1 MKFFYSTMQDLHVN
15 IDCLINVCTFNEY
28 MYKIGSFRF
37 GRLLATRNSR
47 LKQGFFEG
55 KCVNIKMGPRK
66 L

>member
-1 MKFFYSTMQDLHVN
+1 MKFFYSTMQDLHV
-15 IDCLINVCTFNEY
+15 NVCTFNEY

-55 KCVNIKMGPRK
+55 KCVNIKMGTRK